1 MKKSVKGGRVTVFVA
16 VGVVGDYAIVLDDEV
31 VDVIVVSD
39 VVNVIVDVVVVAG
52 EVVDVFANAVKVDVV
67 DTVVGRGA
75 S

>member
-16 VGVVGDYAIVLDDEV
+16 VGVVGDYVIVLDEV
-31 VDVIVVSD
+31 VDVVVVSD
-39 VVNVIVDVVVVAG
+39 VVDVIVDVVVVAG
-52 EVVDVFANAVKVDVV
+52 EVVDVVADAVKVDVV